1 MARAGNIR
9 DREERREAVRS
20 YEAIRQAA
28 RTSGKADSAISK
40 AIGKS
45 ANFIYTTIYKK
56 SDSQAQTIAA
66 IARECGYRLALVPCG
81 AAMPEGSIEIEG
93 EDGED

>member
-1 MARAGNIR
+1 M
-9 DREERREAVRS
+9 RS

-66 IARECGYRLALVPCG
+66 IARECGYRLALVPESEELP
-81 AAMPEGSIEIEG
+81 AGSIEI
-93 EDGED
+93 D